1 MIGWRR
7 TTGRCCCAASAPQLL
22 AGGLTADN
30 VAAAT
35 AAPAVD
41 TSSGVEREIGRV
53 EPVWNMLYYPPG
65 TSRGAARPQETTLDV

>member
-1 MIGWRR
+1 
-7 TTGRCCCAASAPQLL
+7 LL

-53 EPVWNMLYYPPG
+53 EPVWNMLY
-65 TSRGAARPQETTLDV
+65 